1 MPSRTTRIAELQPEA
16 MSDFGRRLWSE
27 LQRLGYQSK
36 SEVIRACAGF
46 SAVHYP
52 KVDGKLLRSWLK
64 GGQPTL
70 GGVELLEGLG
80 VDVYFCRH
88 GRGGA
93 FPKMCPADGFD
104 AANWAQRY
112 GGLRV
117 EWQAAEMLHMA
128 DFWAR
133 ATGGNP
139 GTQIPTETLWV
150 GFYEAMLLRA
160 KIGGRWPIS
169 PIHTH
174 GQVVRTIDAV
184 PRSELSNLFL
194 WFVQWSETLGAVL
207 TTEPHIEL
215 AMGQMDLLAR
225 TAGWLSLA
233 GEYDQAA

>member
-1 MPSRTTRIAELQPEA
+1 
-16 MSDFGRRLWSE
+16 MSDFGRRLWGE
-27 LQRLGYQSK
+27 LLRLGYRSK
-36 SEVIRACAGF
+36 SEVVRACFGF
-46 SAVHYP
+46 SASHYP

-93 FPKMCPADGFD
+93 FPKMCPEDGFD
-104 AANWAQRY
+104 VSSWAQRY

-117 EWQAAEMLHMA
+117 EWRAPEMLHMA

-133 ATGGNP
+133 VTGDKLQAEV
-139 GTQIPTETLWV
+139 TAELLWV

-160 KIGGRWPIS
+160 QIGGRWPIS
-169 PIHTH
+169 PIRSNGH
-174 GQVVRTIDAV
+174 VVRTEDAV
-184 PRSELSNLFL
+184 PPSELSNLFL
-194 WFVQWSETLGAVL
+194 WFVQWSETLGVVLPAETHPEL
-207 TTEPHIEL
+207 TTH
-215 AMGQMDLLAR
+215 LLLQ

-233 GEYDQAA
+233 NDSEHDQAA